1 MLTTN
6 PTSTPTKISRSAALL
21 IAVAALGYFV
31 DVYDL
36 ILFGVVRGPSLKS
49 LGLSDA
55 EVLTQGLRL
64 FDFQMGGML
73 LGGILWG
80 ILGDRRGRKS
90 VLFGSILLY
99 SAANLLNGFVS
110 DLNLYALLRFLAGI
124 GLAGELGAG
133 VTLVNETLPKEKRS
147 YGSLLIAGV
156 GAMGGVAAATVGGMT
171 DWRTAYFIGGGM
183 GLALL
188 LLRVG
193 TYESALFQRAEKG
206 NVARGNFLSLFTDR
220 RRFVT
225 YFYCILIGI
234 PIWYVVGILVLFSPE
249 LGKAVGVEGPV
260 KAGQAIMLGY
270 VGLSLGDIA
279 CGLLSHG
286 LRSRKKAIYLFILL
300 TALASALYLTYG
312 GFSPGQYA
320 WMCLALGFFAGY
332 WAMFITMS
340 SEQFGTNLRATVTT
354 TVPNF
359 VRGAVIPITWGFRAL
374 APSTGLATSALLV
387 GGICLALAFFATTQL
402 EESFGKDLNFVE

>member
-1 MLTTN
+1 MLTTSAN
-6 PTSTPTKISRSAALL
+6 QATTNRSAALL
-21 IAVAALGYFV
+21 VTVAALGYFV

-36 ILFGVVRGPSLKS
+36 ILFGVVRTPSLKS
-49 LGLSDA
+49 LGLSEA
-55 EVLTQGLRL
+55 EVLRQGLRL

-80 ILGDRRGRKS
+80 VLGDRRGRKS

-99 SAANLLNGFVS
+99 SSANLLNGFIS

-133 VTLVNETLPKEKRS
+133 VTLVNETLPKEKRG
-147 YGSLLIAGV
+147 YGSLIIAGV
-156 GAMGGVAAATVGGMT
+156 GAMGGVAAATVGGLT
-171 DWRTAYFIGGGM
+171 DWRTAYIIGGCM

-193 TYESALFQRAEKG
+193 TYESALFHHTAKS
-206 NVARGNFLSLFTDR
+206 NARRGDFLSLFTNR
-220 RRFVT
+220 RRFFL
-225 YFYCILIGI
+225 YLNCILIGI
-234 PIWYVVGILVLFSPE
+234 PIWYVVGVLILFSPE
-249 LGKAVGVEGPV
+249 LAKAVGVPGTV
-260 KAGQAIMLGY
+260 RSGQAILYGY

-279 CGLLSHG
+279 CGLLSQW
-286 LRSRKKAIYLFILL
+286 LRSRKKAIYAFIAV
-300 TALASALYLTYG
+300 TAAIIVPYLTWP
-312 GFSPGQYA
+312 GFTPAQYEL
-320 WMCLALGFFAGY
+320 MCLALGFFAGY

-359 VRGAVIPITWGFRAL
+359 VRGAVIPITWGFR
-374 APSTGLATSALLV
+374 GLADAVGLAHSALLV
-387 GGICLALAFFATTQL
+387 GGICVVLAFFATSRL
-402 EESFGKDLNFVE
+402 AESFGKDLNFLE

>member
-1 MLTTN
+1 M
-6 PTSTPTKISRSAALL
+6 
-21 IAVAALGYFV
+21 AALGYFV

-36 ILFGVVRGPSLKS
+36 ILFGVVRGPSLRS

-55 EVLTQGLRL
+55 EVLRQGLRL

-99 SAANLLNGFVS
+99 SSANLLNGFIS
-110 DLNLYALLRFLAGI
+110 DLNVYALLRLLAGI

-133 VTLVNETLPKEKRS
+133 VTLVNETLPKEKRG
-147 YGSLLIAGV
+147 YGSLIIAGV
-156 GAMGGVAAATVGGMT
+156 GALGGVAAATVGGLT
-171 DWRTAYFIGGGM
+171 DWRTAYIIGGCM

-193 TYESALFQRAEKG
+193 TYESDLFQQMEKG
-206 NVARGNFLSLFTDR
+206 KVARGNFLSLFTDR

-249 LGKAVGVEGPV
+249 LGQAVGVAGPV

-279 CGLLSHG
+279 CGLVSQW
-286 LRSRKKAIYLFILL
+286 LRSRKKAIYLFIFL
-300 TALASALYLTYG
+300 TAVVTTVYLTYG
-312 GFSPGQYA
+312 GFNPDQYTY
-320 WMCLALGFFAGY
+320 MCLALGFFAGY

-359 VRGAVIPITWGFRAL
+359 VRGAVIPITWGFRSL
-374 APSTGLATSALLV
+374 AASQGLATSALLV
-387 GGICLALAFFATTQL
+387 GGVCLALAFFATTQL
-402 EESFGKDLNFVE
+402 EESFGKDLDFVE

>member
-1 MLTTN
+1 MLTTT
-6 PTSTPTKISRSAALL
+6 PTHTTSTRSATLL
-21 IAVAALGYFV
+21 VAVAALGYFV

-36 ILFGVVRGPSLKS
+36 ILFGVVRTPSLRS
-49 LGLSDA
+49 LGLSEA
-55 EVLTQGLRL
+55 EVLRQGLRL

-73 LGGILWG
+73 LGGIIWG

-99 SAANLLNGFVS
+99 SSANLLNGFIS

-133 VTLVNETLPKEKRS
+133 VTLVNETLPKEKRG
-147 YGSLLIAGV
+147 YGSLIIAGV
-156 GAMGGVAAATVGGMT
+156 GAMGGVAAATVGGAT
-171 DWRTAYFIGGGM
+171 DWRHAYIIGGCM

-193 TYESALFQRAEKG
+193 TYESALFHHTTRS
-206 NVARGNFLSLFTDR
+206 NVQRGNFLSLFTSR
-220 RRFVT
+220 RRFFL
-225 YFYCILIGI
+225 YLNCILIGI
-234 PIWYVVGILVLFSPE
+234 PIWYVVGVLILFSPE
-249 LGKAVGVEGPV
+249 LAKAVGIEGTV
-260 KAGQAIMLGY
+260 RGSQAILYGY

-279 CGLLSHG
+279 CGLLSQWF
-286 LRSRKKAIYLFILL
+286 RSRKRAIYAFIAL
-300 TALASALYLTYG
+300 TAAFIVPYLTWP
-312 GFSPGQYA
+312 GFTPAQYEL
-320 WMCLALGFFAGY
+320 MCLALGFFAGY

-359 VRGAVIPITWGFRAL
+359 VRGAVIPITWGFR
-374 APSTGLATSALLV
+374 GLADAVGLAHSALLV
-387 GGICLALAFFATTQL
+387 GGICVLLAFFATSRL
-402 EESFGKDLNFVE
+402 AESFGKDLNFLE

>member
-1 MLTTN
+1 MF
-6 PTSTPTKISRSAALL
+6 TSAPLQTATSRSAALL
-21 IAVAALGYFV
+21 VIVAALGYFV

-36 ILFGVVRGPSLKS
+36 ILFGVVRGPSLRS
-49 LGLSDA
+49 LGLSEA
-55 EVLTQGLRL
+55 EVLRQGLRL

-80 ILGDRRGRKS
+80 ILGDRQGRKS

-99 SAANLLNGFVS
+99 SSANLLNGFIS
-110 DLNLYALLRFLAGI
+110 DLNVYALLRFLAGI

-133 VTLVNETLPKEKRS
+133 VTLVNETLPKEKRG
-147 YGSLLIAGV
+147 YGSLIIAGV
-156 GAMGGVAAATVGGMT
+156 GAMGGVAAATVGGLT
-171 DWRTAYFIGGGM
+171 DWRHAYIIGGCM

-193 TYESALFQRAEKG
+193 TYESALFHHTRTTG
-206 NVARGNFLSLFTDR
+206 VARGNFLSLFTDR
-220 RRFVT
+220 RRFLI
-225 YFYCILIGI
+225 YLNCILIGI
-234 PIWYVVGILVLFSPE
+234 PIWYVVGVLVLFSPE
-249 LGKAVGVEGPV
+249 LAKAVGVQGAV
-260 KAGQAIMLGY
+260 KGGQAILYGY

-279 CGLLSHG
+279 CGLLSQWF
-286 LRSRKKAIYLFILL
+286 RSRKKAIYAFIVV
-300 TALASALYLTYG
+300 TAAVIVPYLTWS
-312 GFSPGQYA
+312 GFTPAQYEL
-320 WMCLALGFFAGY
+320 MCLALGFFAGY

-374 APSTGLATSALLV
+374 APSLGLAGSALLV
-387 GGICLALAFFATTQL
+387 GALCVVLAFFATSRLT
-402 EESFGKDLNFVE
+402 ESFGKDLNFME